1 MFIIQTI
8 KNIFSKLSKIF
19 IVAVVFFVVI
29 NLFFAFTSKDKIKI
43 NPEETTKNQRAEI
56 YKILNDPQYQKTPE
70 GKTSLA
76 LYRGMLCTFIGEAC
90 TDNPADADKNYNKSI
105 MGFMGNLIA
114 MPYANPPASGVY
126 YAYDTLQ
133 NAGFVPKAYAAEGI
147 GFASLKP
154 LMSIWKAFRNVAYL
168 ILVIVLIAIGF
179 MIMFRMKLNPQTVIS
194 MENTLPKI
202 IVSMIL
208 ITFSFAIAGFLI
220 DLMYFG
226 IALIVS
232 LLSTV
237 NIGKLSIKE
246 LPSVQNKFIDASIW
260 NIWPYDDGK
269 SFLSPLAD
277 LFIPWRTGTSVVG
290 IGNAFVSIF
299 PRWIYLLTYPMG
311 VALSY
316 FIFKMVTL
324 PMGKFFHA
332 LTETLDTPQG
342 FLGINVGNMKGIPSW
357 IFLGIELLALAPLIA
372 NAPGVLFGIFFM
384 LTLIFLLFR
393 IFFMLLKSYISSIIL
408 IVFAPI
414 FLLFN
419 SVPGKNVFSFW
430 LKSLLGELL
439 TFPLVILLILLGY
452 LIANLHTLPGGFYKP
467 PFLVGIDPSA
477 FSSILGMGIVLVIPQ
492 LVKTAKELIGIKGM
506 PDFKPGFM
514 AGGATLVGGGLGLLS
529 QFGSLS
535 LAVPGLRRIV
545 AKGPL
550 AKWFSQ
556 EYKEAAKPPEDTSLG
571 GGGGI

>member
-8 KNIFSKLSKIF
+8 KNIFSKISKIL
-19 IVAVVFFVVI
+19 IVVVVFFVVI

-154 LMSIWKAFRNVAYL
+154 LLGIWKAFRNVAYL

-220 DLMYFG
+220 DLMYVTTATSISILSSSKIGELNPNNLTKLENKYLAAGPYDIGIFEGFG
-226 IALIVS
+226 QIPILSSLFNVGVRGQSIANV
-232 LLSTV
+232 
-237 NIGKLSIKE
+237 
-246 LPSVQNKFIDASIW
+246 LPSYLRV
-260 NIWPYDDGK
+260 
-269 SFLSPLAD
+269 PL
-277 LFIPWRTGTSVVG
+277 G
-290 IGNAFVSIF
+290 
-299 PRWIYLLTYPMG
+299 
-311 VALSY
+311 
-316 FIFKMVTL
+316 
-324 PMGKFFHA
+324 
-332 LTETLDTPQG
+332 G
-342 FLGINVGNMKGIPSW
+342 FLGVIGQYLITLKWPKFNFLLQTIDAFKGSGALTVNVGWLPALISLIITTAFLTFAGNLVLPI
-357 IFLGIELLALAPLIA
+357 IFGLILTFT
-372 NAPGVLFGIFFM
+372 LF
-384 LTLIFLLFR
+384 FLWFR
-393 IFFMLLKSYISSIIL
+393 ILFMLLIAYLKTLLLIL
-408 IVFAPI
+408 FAPI
-414 FLLFN
+414 LLIFN
-419 SVPGKNVFSFW
+419 AIPGRNVFSFW
-430 LKSLLGELL
+430 FKNLIGELL
-439 TFPLVILLILLGY
+439 TFPLTVIVFLVGY
-452 LIANLHTLPGGFYKP
+452 AIVHSFSNAGLVTP
-467 PFLVGIDPSA
+467 PFLYGIKAQVFADL
-477 FSSILGMGIVLVIPQ
+477 LGIGIVLVIPNI
-492 LVKTAKELIGIKGM
+492 VKGVKEVLGLKGLPLFGLGPGTYLGGVTGVGKGAMTTLAPFSSISLGVSGIQNILRG
-506 PDFKPGFM
+506 FKP
-514 AGGATLVGGGLGLLS
+514 
-529 QFGSLS
+529 
-535 LAVPGLRRIV
+535 
-545 AKGPL
+545 K
-550 AKWFSQ
+550 
-556 EYKEAAKPPEDTSLG
+556 
-571 GGGGI
+571 